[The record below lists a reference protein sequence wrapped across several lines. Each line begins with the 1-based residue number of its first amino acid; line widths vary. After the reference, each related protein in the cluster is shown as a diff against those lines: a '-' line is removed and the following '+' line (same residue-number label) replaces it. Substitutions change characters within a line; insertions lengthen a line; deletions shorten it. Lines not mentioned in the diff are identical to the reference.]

1 MEVLKAEGISKSY
14 GQRKV
19 LEDISLH
26 VKEGEIVS
34 LLGVSGVGKSTLFNI
49 LAGLLPPDGG
59 DVFAEGE
66 CVTGKSG
73 MIGYMQQE
81 DLLLPFKTVVKN
93 VMIPLVLKGMN
104 KKDAKKLAM
113 AQLEEFS
120 LAEYANHHPGELSGG
135 MRQRAALA
143 RTFLYEKKVLLAD
156 EPFSALD
163 AMTRKDMQMWFLEKV
178 KEKRIAT
185 LVITHDV
192 DEALILSDRIYVMG
206 GSPGR
211 MVFEKKCTKEDGE
224 KAKNEILEKVR

>member
-1 MEVLKAEGISKSY
+1 MEVLKAEEISKSY

-19 LEDISLH
+19 LENVSLH

-49 LAGLLPPDGG
+49 LAGLLTPDGG
-59 DVFAEGE
+59 DVFAEGKR
-66 CVTGKSG
+66 VTGKSG
-73 MIGYMQQE
+73 YIGYMQQE

-104 KKDAKKLAM
+104 KKDAQRLAT

-120 LAEYANHHPGELSGG
+120 LAEYANHYPVELSGG
-135 MRQRAALA
+135 MRQRVALA
-143 RTFLYEKKVLLAD
+143 RTFLYEKKVLLMD

-163 AMTRKDMQMWFLEKV
+163 ALTRKDMQMWFLEKV
-178 KEKRIAT
+178 KEKHIAA

-211 MVFEKKCTKEDGE
+211 MVFEKKCTREDGE
-224 KAKNEILEKVR
+224 MTKKEILEKVR

>member
-1 MEVLKAEGISKSY
+1 MKAEEISKSY

-19 LEDISLH
+19 LENVSLH

-49 LAGLLPPDGG
+49 LAGLLTPDGG
-59 DVFAEGE
+59 DVFAEGKR
-66 CVTGKSG
+66 VTGKSG
-73 MIGYMQQE
+73 YIGYMQQE

-104 KKDAKKLAM
+104 KKDAQRLAT

-120 LAEYANHHPGELSGG
+120 LAEYANHYPVELSGG
-135 MRQRAALA
+135 MRQRVALA
-143 RTFLYEKKVLLAD
+143 RTFLYEKKVLLMD

-163 AMTRKDMQMWFLEKV
+163 ALTRKDMQMWFLEKV
-178 KEKRIAT
+178 KEKHIAA

-211 MVFEKKCTKEDGE
+211 MVFEKKCTREDGE
-224 KAKNEILEKVR
+224 MTKKEILEKVR